1 MLYVILVVPGG
12 VGAVAV
18 AAEPG
23 QPYPAVSRMDG
34 LAWTGVVD
42 SGGVALADYPFL
54 VDRDG
59 LVNPGATV
67 LWTLIGLEFVGYMV
81 VVTTAIWFI
90 GYALSFR
97 WMDLFSAALHGVA
110 EALSR
115 QLADPVI
122 SLTAAT
128 VGAFVVAWFIIRGRP
143 AAAARQIVTMA
154 TVAVLGGLLV
164 FGPGADLLS
173 SDGLP
178 ARGRDVGMAIAAGLN
193 GASSEPDR
201 LVETL
206 SASTADDFARRPVQV
221 WNFGH
226 VLDERCDA
234 VWSEG
239 VTAGDVD
246 ALRAGIAACG
256 DRAAAERMAQPTM
269 GQLGAGL
276 LLLAC
281 AAVLLVFAAFL
292 AGLVL
297 RCALDSIYHGF
308 LAIFGFA
315 AGGYVYGPT
324 QTFLVRNL
332 VTCGF
337 AAVRMCA
344 FIVFLGVYLLF
355 LDNLFRQA
363 PGQVIPVLV
372 LAALVEIVAI
382 SQLSRLRRGLS
393 RGSDQVTERI
403 GAALAG
409 RTAPWSGGGA
419 GGRSGGGSPPAMIR
433 TLGDLNTLDNSPLM
447 AWAAGGTVRPFDPL
461 ARGARTVQR
470 AAIAYSA
477 GREESFRWSHL
488 ARHNWR
494 LVALREAERF
504 GGTGSE
510 MGVARTLKMM
520 RDNRIPDSQL
530 VPVLRAI
537 GAPDHLV
544 AGALEAFSAQ
554 EAARSQG
561 LFGFLPLQKTVAA
574 AYAAYNRAD
583 EPGARA
589 FAAQAVVAAE
599 GFARHSNAPAAEAVL
614 DRDFIRRVEQNW
626 DSARALR
633 AAISPGEWNTVGRD
647 TRWSI
652 GSRLSAAHLA
662 VAQAYYDDPTE
673 VNRIRLLRSATRVA
687 NLDHVDPAAGL
698 DPWKF

>member
-1 MLYVILVVPGG
+1 MLYAILILPGG
-12 VGAVAV
+12 VGAVAT

-23 QPYPAVSRMDG
+23 PALSRMDG

-42 SGGVALADYPFL
+42 SDGVALADYPFL
-54 VDRDG
+54 VDRGG
-59 LVNPGATV
+59 LSNPGATV

-81 VVTTAIWFI
+81 IVTTAIWFI
-90 GYALSFR
+90 GYSLSFR
-97 WMDLFSAALHGVA
+97 WLDLFSAALHGVA

-128 VGAFVVAWFIIRGRP
+128 LGAFIVAWLIIRGSPGR
-143 AAAARQIVTMA
+143 AARQTVTM
-154 TVAVLGGLLV
+154 VAVAGLGGLLV

-173 SDGLP
+173 ADGLP
-178 ARGRDVGMAIAAGLN
+178 ARGRDVGMSIVAGLN
-193 GASSEPDR
+193 GARTEPDR

-206 SASTADDFARRPVQV
+206 SASMSDDFARHPVQV

-226 VLDERCDA
+226 VLDDRCGA
-234 VWSEG
+234 VWSAG
-239 VTAGDVD
+239 VTAGDID
-246 ALRAGIAACG
+246 ALQSGIAGCG
-256 DRAAAERMAQPTM
+256 DPAAAERIARPTM
-269 GQLGAGL
+269 GQFGAGL
-276 LLLAC
+276 LLLVGAT
-281 AAVLLVFAAFL
+281 VLLVFAALL

-297 RCALDSIYHGF
+297 RCALDAIYHGF

-315 AGGYVYGPT
+315 AGGYIYGPT

-344 FIVFLGVYLLF
+344 FTVFLGLYLL
-355 LDNLFRQA
+355 LLGNLFRRA

-372 LAALVEIVAI
+372 LAALVEVVAI

-393 RGSDQVTERI
+393 QGSAGVIERI
-403 GAALAG
+403 GVALGG
-409 RTAPWSGGGA
+409 RATPGSAGGA
-419 GGRSGGGSPPAMIR
+419 GGRSGVSQPGIIR
-433 TLGDLNTLDNSPLM
+433 ALGDLNTLDESPLV
-447 AWAAGGTVRPFDPL
+447 AWAAAGTVRPFDPL
-461 ARGARTVQR
+461 ARGRAKAQR
-470 AAIAYSA
+470 AAVAS
-477 GREESFRWSHL
+477 GPSMEESFRWSHL

-537 GAPDHLV
+537 GVPDQLV
-544 AGALEAFSAQ
+544 TGALAAFSVQ
-554 EAARSQG
+554 ETTRSQG
-561 LFGFLPLQKTVAA
+561 PYGFLPLQKAVAA
-574 AYAAYNRAD
+574 AYAAYNRAG

-599 GFARHSNAPAAEAVL
+599 GFARHSNAPAATAVP
-614 DRDFIRRVEQNW
+614 DRDFLRRVERNR
-626 DSARALR
+626 DSGRALR
-633 AAISPGEWNTVGRD
+633 AAISPGEWNTAGRD

-652 GSRLSAAHLA
+652 GSRLSAEHLG

-673 VNRIRLLRSATRVA
+673 ANRARLLRSAMRVA
-687 NLDHVDPAAGL
+687 NLDHLIPAEGL
-698 DPWKF
+698 DPWHP

>member
-1 MLYVILVVPGG
+1 M
-12 VGAVAV
+12 

-23 QPYPAVSRMDG
+23 RAGPALSRMDG

-42 SGGVALADYPFL
+42 SDGVALADYPFL
-54 VDRDG
+54 VDRGG
-59 LVNPGATV
+59 LSNPGATV

-81 VVTTAIWFI
+81 IVTTAIWFV
-90 GYALSFR
+90 GYSLSFR
-97 WMDLFSAALHGVA
+97 WLDLFSTALHGVG

-128 VGAFVVAWFIIRGRP
+128 FGAFIVAWFIIRGSPGR
-143 AAAARQIVTMA
+143 AARQVVTMVA
-154 TVAVLGGLLV
+154 VAVLGGLLV
-164 FGPGADLLS
+164 FGPGAELLS
-173 SDGLP
+173 ADGLLT
-178 ARGRDVGMAIAAGLN
+178 RGRDVGMSIVAGLN
-193 GASSEPDR
+193 GARTEPDR

-206 SASTADDFARRPVQV
+206 SASMSDDFARHPVQV

-226 VLDERCDA
+226 VLDDRCDA
-234 VWSEG
+234 VWSAG
-239 VTAGDVD
+239 VIAGDIE
-246 ALRAGIAACG
+246 ALQSGIAGCG
-256 DRAAAERMAQPTM
+256 DPAAAERIARPTL

-276 LLLAC
+276 LLLVC
-281 AAVLLVFAAFL
+281 ATVLLVFAAYL

-297 RCALDSIYHGF
+297 RCALDAIYHGF
-308 LAIFGFA
+308 LTIFGFA

-344 FIVFLGVYLLF
+344 FTVFLGVYLLF
-355 LDNLFRQA
+355 LGNLFHQA
-363 PGQVIPVLV
+363 SGQVIPVLA

-393 RGSDQVTERI
+393 LGSVRVTERI
-403 GAALAG
+403 GAALGGHATPG
-409 RTAPWSGGGA
+409 SAGGA
-419 GGRSGGGSPPAMIR
+419 GGRSGGSQPGIIR
-433 TLGDLNTLDNSPLM
+433 AVEDLNTLDNSPLV
-447 AWAAGGTVRPFDPL
+447 AWAAAGTVRPFDPL
-461 ARGARTVQR
+461 ARGLRTVQR
-470 AAIAYSA
+470 AAIASSA
-477 GREESFRWSHL
+477 SMEESFRWSHL
-488 ARHNWR
+488 ARRNWR

-530 VPVLRAI
+530 APVLRAI

-544 AGALEAFSAQ
+544 TGALVAFSVQ
-554 EAARSQG
+554 EATRSQG
-561 LFGFLPLQKTVAA
+561 PYGFLPLQKTVAA
-574 AYAAYNRAD
+574 AYAAYNRAG

-599 GFARHSNAPAAEAVL
+599 GFARHSNAPAATAVL
-614 DRDFIRRVEQNW
+614 DRDFIRRVERNW
-626 DSARALR
+626 DSGHALR
-633 AAISPGEWNTVGRD
+633 AAISPREWNTVGRA

-652 GSRLSAAHLA
+652 GSRLSADHLA

-673 VNRIRLLRSATRVA
+673 INRARLLRSAMRVA
-687 NLDHVDPAAGL
+687 NLDHIDPAEGL
-698 DPWKF
+698 DPWHS